1 MPVTGLSLFATM
13 ACIVLLIGIVYTM
26 FVPGL
31 VTSVKS
37 IYIVFM
43 ENTPK
48 WLSWL
53 RSNGMDTA
61 WISKE
66 IASWDFNKL
75 MAQITGN
82 VGNVGNALGKVVDAT
97 TSFLV

>member
-1 MPVTGLSLFATM
+1 
-13 ACIVLLIGIVYTM
+13 
-26 FVPGL
+26 
-31 VTSVKS
+31 
-37 IYIVFM
+37 
-43 ENTPK
+43 
-48 WLSWL
+48 
-53 RSNGMDTA
+53 MDTA

-97 TSFLV
+97 TSFFWV